1 MYKKCKVITT
11 ATKDL
16 PTNGLQPVAR
26 RFKPDDIGEL
36 FLPKTGAEARRLQ
49 ATGHQVFHLHILSED
64 EIGDQDFFMKINKNH
79 VPTIHAVTKN
89 AFLNK
94 EYLNSKETN
103 DCFKIIASTDS
114 SLNLP
119 SPSPEFLQIYCQDQP
134 TEVLVDYKLGSY
146 KRGLIW
152 LPQINKDNQ
161 ISIKKAKQNYT
172 EEEVE
177 TLLIKAFRDGH
188 IWGVSYSTW
197 FVPTKK
203 QHKEE
208 LQKCLDSLM

>member
-1 MYKKCKVITT
+1 MYKKCRTVLLSAENESPIQLGVNFHHN
-11 ATKDL
+11 L
-16 PTNGLQPVAR
+16 PGQFR
-26 RFKPDDIGEL
+26 
-36 FLPKTGAEARRLQ
+36 GAY
-49 ATGHQVFHLHILSED
+49 VHLYILSED
-64 EIGDQDFFMKINKNH
+64 LIEISDH
-79 VPTIHAVTKN
+79 VLATIDKKQHTFKC
-89 AFLNK
+89 
-94 EYLNSKETN
+94 NSKISQAN
-103 DCFKIIASTDS
+103 CQANSRLFKKIVASTDS

-119 SPSPEFLQIYCQDQP
+119 SPSPEFLQIYCQDEP

-161 ISIKKAKQNYT
+161 ISIEKAKQTYT

-177 TLLIKAFRDGH
+177 ILLIKAFRDGH